1 MMTDQ
6 VEFRSEGVT
15 LRGEFTA
22 PDGPGPFPAVVLGGG
37 WLYVKEFNQPLYAKR
52 FAERGIASLRFDYR
66 GFGASDG
73 EPRQHVNAWGQIQD
87 LRNGL
92 SYLETRAEV
101 DAARLGIWGI
111 SFGGG
116 HALIVGSLDQRVR
129 CVVSNVP
136 VCDGFEG
143 IRRLQG
149 TKRFRAFRQAILDDR
164 RSRFRT
170 GEYGYN
176 TFAGD
181 TDDVVTVPL
190 DEVKQVFETI
200 KATMAPRIELRQ
212 TIASNEALL
221 EYTVFP
227 YISRL
232 VETPVLMV
240 VAEGD
245 DVTWVD
251 LETRAFNQIPTARKK
266 LLTLPSGVTHSSLYK
281 DSTPTELS
289 AGWAAAWFEEHL
301 IKAWTAAD

>member
-1 MMTDQ
+1 MQTDE
-6 VEFRSEGVT
+6 VEFTSGGVT

-22 PDGPGPFPAVVLGGG
+22 PDGPGPFPAVVMGGG
-37 WLYVKEFNQPLYAKR
+37 WLYVKEFNQPLYAER

-73 EPRQHVNAWGQIQD
+73 EPRQHVNAWNQIED

-92 SYLETRAEV
+92 SYLETRDEV
-101 DAARLGIWGI
+101 DATRLGIWGI

-149 TKRFRAFRQAILDDR
+149 TKRFREFRQMILDER
-164 RSRFRT
+164 RTRFRT
-170 GEYGYN
+170 GEYGFHA
-176 TFAGD
+176 FAGE
-181 TDDVVTVPL
+181 DDGIVTVPL
-190 DEVKQVFETI
+190 DDVKQVFETI
-200 KATMAPRIELRQ
+200 KSTMAPRIELRS
-212 TIASNEALL
+212 TIASNESLL

-227 YISRL
+227 YINRL
-232 VETPVLMV
+232 IETPVLMI

-251 LETRAFNQIPTARKK
+251 LETKAYNQLPTPRKK

-281 DSTPTELS
+281 DSNPTELS
-289 AGWAAAWFEEHL
+289 AAWAADWFREHL
-301 IKAWTAAD
+301 IGEQQDG

>member
-1 MMTDQ
+1 
-6 VEFRSEGVT
+6 
-15 LRGEFTA
+15 
-22 PDGPGPFPAVVLGGG
+22 
-37 WLYVKEFNQPLYAKR
+37 
-52 FAERGIASLRFDYR
+52 
-66 GFGASDG
+66 
-73 EPRQHVNAWGQIQD
+73 
-87 LRNGL
+87 
-92 SYLETRAEV
+92 
-101 DAARLGIWGI
+101 
-111 SFGGG
+111 
-116 HALIVGSLDQRVR
+116 VR

-176 TFAGD
+176 AFAGD
-181 TDDVVTVPL
+181 TDDLVTVPL
-190 DEVKQVFETI
+190 DEVKQVFETM

-227 YISRL
+227 YINRL

-289 AGWAAAWFEEHL
+289 AGWAAAWFEEYL
-301 IKAWTAAD
+301 LTAWAAA